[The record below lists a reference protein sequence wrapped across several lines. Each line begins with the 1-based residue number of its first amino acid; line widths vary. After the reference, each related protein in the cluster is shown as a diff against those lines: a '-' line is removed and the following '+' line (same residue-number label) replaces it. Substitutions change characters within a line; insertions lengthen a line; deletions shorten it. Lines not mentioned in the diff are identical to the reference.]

1 MTPVNQDVSDPMAA
15 AGAALKGAN
24 GAANGGNGNRSPPAV
39 METVYAQPRQGRRRD
54 EDIPLPAVNAS
65 AEEYYSSH
73 MWSRARTFS
82 NVRLLACRP
91 TGSPAD
97 SIRPVPL
104 AKPVVLSLSRWTVVL
119 SPETGVCPTV
129 SPHSEAAQGLLLN
142 CCRRGLGVRP

>member
-1 MTPVNQDVSDPMAA
+1 MWQLHQPRDLLFIDQDVTPKSTAATPVNQDVGDPMAA

-24 GAANGGNGNRSPPAV
+24 GTANGGTRSPPAV

-82 NVRLLACRP
+82 NV
-91 TGSPAD
+91 S
-97 SIRPVPL
+97 S
-104 AKPVVLSLSRWTVVL
+104 
-119 SPETGVCPTV
+119 
-129 SPHSEAAQGLLLN
+129 
-142 CCRRGLGVRP
+142 